1 MIKFKL
7 LLTLF
12 VASTMSLFAQNIIEL
27 RGNIVD
33 RATDEPLSGVTVI
46 LKDQR
51 QRTTT
56 DSKGQFYFENVSAGK
71 DLLMVN
77 GATVIP
83 TEIPVTI
90 EVNSTALL
98 KNIRVTTRM
107 EEDMSA
113 AFSGLIDDAVI
124 DDERSIQEIKSAS
137 IRSNDVF
144 LRTAE

>member
-7 LLTLF
+7 LLMLF
-12 VASTMSLFAQNIIEL
+12 VASTMSLFAQNITEL

-71 DLLMVN
+71 DLLMIN

-107 EEDMSA
+107 EEDMSN
-113 AFSGLIDDAVI
+113 
-124 DDERSIQEIKSAS
+124 R
-137 IRSNDVF
+137 
-144 LRTAE
+144 